1 MPKDLYSTLG
11 VTRTE
16 SLRGIREA
24 FRKLAKRYHPD
35 HAGQRG
41 TPKFQEI
48 LNAYTVLSDPE
59 KRKRYNDSLARRYSE
74 SEPIVVTRR
83 SSSRTPP
90 PHFGP
95 IPQEPPFR
103 RFSAESFFGPGW
115 EGPAFDSLDFA
126 VSLSPADAAE
136 GATIWLPL
144 PIRYL
149 CPACSGT
156 GEQWPFPCGFCQQTG
171 VIHHEREFRVQLPPG
186 IPYRTLVEIP
196 AGRLGTHYRVRLFVT
211 VDAPD

>member
-16 SLRGIREA
+16 SLHGIRDA

-48 LNAYTVLSDPE
+48 LNAYTVLSEPE
-59 KRKRYNDSLARRYSE
+59 KRKRYNDSLARRSSD
-74 SEPIVVTRR
+74 SEPIIISRR
-83 SSSRTPP
+83 SSSITRP

-115 EGPAFDSLDFA
+115 EGPAFDSLDFT
-126 VSLSPADAAE
+126 VSLSPTDATE

-149 CPACSGT
+149 CPACSG
-156 GEQWPFPCGFCQQTG
+156 PADPLSVSG
-171 VIHHEREFRVQLPPG
+171 VQRDGGTVALPLRLLPADRGDSSRTRVSLPTSTRHSVPHA
-186 IPYRTLVEIP
+186 R
-196 AGRLGTHYRVRLFVT
+196 
-211 VDAPD
+211 